1 MPEGP
6 EVLFMID
13 SLQKFK
19 NSYLNNIKIISGR
32 YKRHDLPNNFK
43 LFNKNLPSKINH
55 IKCKGKFIYIILE
68 NEWCIWITLGMT
80 GHFVFDKFKHTH
92 YSFNTSEGDFYIDD
106 MRNFGTLKFNKINNN
121 ISSLKKKLNSLGIDP
136 LKKKNISYKEFK
148 NLIKTFNSN
157 MLIAELLLN
166 QSFFCGLGNYLR
178 SEILYEAKINP
189 KLKLNQLNNNQLKRL
204 YKYIFKIPLDSYN
217 HQKKYLM
224 LHSYPFKIYKKTLT
238 PKGEKVKKYKIDN
251 RSVFTIY

>member
-19 NSYLNNIKIISGR
+19 NCYLNTIKITSGR

-80 GHFVFDKFKHTH
+80 GHFVFDKLKHTH
-92 YSFNTSEGDFYIDD
+92 YSFITSEGDFYIDD
-106 MRNFGTLKFNKINNN
+106 MRNFGTLKFNKINNKL
-121 ISSLKKKLNSLGIDP
+121 SSLKKKLNTLGIDP
-136 LKKKNISYKEFK
+136 LKEKIPYKEFK
-148 NLIKTFNSN
+148 NLLKTFNSN
-157 MLIAELLLN
+157 ILIAELLLN
-166 QSFFCGLGNYLR
+166 QSFFCGIGNYLR

-189 KLKLNQLNNNQLKRL
+189 KYKLFELDNNQLKRL
-204 YKYIFKIPLDSYN
+204 HKYIFKIPLDSYN

-224 LHSYPFKIYKKTLT
+224 LHSYPFKIYKKTIT
-238 PKGEKVKKYKIDN
+238 PKGEKVKKYKINN
-251 RSVFTIY
+251 RSIFTVY